1 MQRSFRFSLTFAI
14 LSSLACLL
22 VLTWI
27 LLSLISFKTA
37 QKDLFTQKNE
47 EARVILASFV
57 SILPVQAYPIDNAS
71 PAAALAANL
80 AREKDFAGLLL
91 VNAKGETVYSLGDKR
106 GIDAGLTEALRTGG
120 ESSVFSRDGGV
131 IYRYAPIRGKTGT
144 VGAARLALSL
154 AGENE
159 RLNRSRQIFLAYFIL
174 DFFLLLAF
182 GSFLLSRI
190 VVVPVRKLLAATERI
205 SAGDYG
211 HSVPVPGGAE
221 IAELAESFNGMV
233 AALRGKREEAE
244 AYMKSLEK
252 ANLELEAAREEA
264 IRTEKMASIG
274 LLAAG
279 MAHEIGT
286 PLAAIIGYA
295 GILRDELADDDAK
308 ADYLRRIEHD
318 ASRIDRIVRDLLNYA
333 RPTAAQYENVDVDSL
348 LRETLDM
355 LERQGIFKRIR
366 TTLDVETGIP
376 PICVDRNQLMQVL
389 INLMVNARDA
399 MPQGGELTVRA
410 YTGELRIDSPKSPA
424 HPPAAIMGRR
434 KEDFQGA
441 FRASFLSG
449 RSFANCVKIDI
460 CDNGTGIDEQH
471 LGKIFDP
478 FFTTK
483 EPGKGTGLGL
493 SISARIIDS
502 FGGRI
507 TVESAKGEGTRLT
520 VWLPASADECT
531 DTEPHPK

>member
-37 QKDLFTQKNE
+37 QKDLFSQKNE

-57 SILPVQAYPIDNAS
+57 SILPAQAFQIDGAS

-80 AREKDFAGLLL
+80 AREKDFAGLLV
-91 VNAKGETVYSLGDKR
+91 VNSRNETIYSLADQR
-106 GIDAGLTEALRTGG
+106 GIDPALEETLRTGA
-120 ESSVFSRDGGV
+120 ESFTFSRDGSAL
-131 IYRYAPIRGKTGT
+131 YRYAPIRDSKGIA
-144 VGAARLALSL
+144 GAARLSFSL
-154 AGENE
+154 AGENQ
-159 RLNRSRQIFLAYFIL
+159 RLNRSQQIFLAYFVL
-174 DFFLLLAF
+174 DFFLLLAL

-190 VVVPVRKLLAATERI
+190 VVVPMRKLLAATERI

-221 IAELAESFNGMV
+221 IAELAESFNKMV
-233 AALRGKREEAE
+233 AALRNKREEAE
-244 AYMKSLEK
+244 EYMKSLEK
-252 ANLELEAAREEA
+252 ANLELEAAREET
-264 IRTEKMASIG
+264 IRSEKMASIG

-279 MAHEIGT
+279 TAHEIGT

-295 GILRDELADDDAK
+295 GILHEELADDETK

-333 RPTAAQYENVDVDSL
+333 RPTAAQYENVNVDSL

-355 LERQGIFKRIR
+355 MERQGIFKRIKASM
-366 TTLDVETGIP
+366 DVEIGLP
-376 PICVDRNQLMQVL
+376 LICVDRNQLMQVL

-399 MPQGGELTVRA
+399 MPEGGELMARA
-410 YTGELRIDSPKSPA
+410 YTGELRMDQTP
-424 HPPAAIMGRR
+424 HHHQPPLTVMGRR

-441 FRASFLSG
+441 FRSSFLSG
-449 RSFANCVKIDI
+449 RSFTNCVKIEVR
-460 CDNGTGIDEQH
+460 DNGTGIDEQNM
-471 LGKIFDP
+471 GKIFDP

-507 TVESAKGEGTRLT
+507 TVESAKGKGTRFII
-520 VWLPASADECT
+520 WLPVAGEKCT
-531 DTEPHPK
+531 DTDSHS

>member
-37 QKDLFTQKNE
+37 EKDLFAQKNE
-47 EARVILASFV
+47 EARVILSSFV
-57 SILPVQAYPIDNAS
+57 SILPVRDHPIDAAS
-71 PAAALAANL
+71 PAAVLAANL
-80 AREKDFAGLLL
+80 AAEKDFAGLSV
-91 VNAKGETVYSLGDKR
+91 VNAKGETIYSLADKR
-106 GIDAGLTEALRTGG
+106 GIDTGLREALSTGG
-120 ESSVFSRDGGV
+120 ESFAFSRDGGV
-131 IYRYAPIRGKTGT
+131 LYRYAPIRDRQEI

-154 AGENE
+154 AGENQ
-159 RLNRSRQIFLAYFIL
+159 RLNRSQHIFLAYFIL

-190 VVVPVRKLLAATERI
+190 VVVPMRKLLAATERI
-205 SAGDYG
+205 SAGDYS

-233 AALRGKREEAE
+233 AALRSKKEEAE
-244 AYMKSLEK
+244 AYMNSLEK
-252 ANLELEAAREEA
+252 ANSQLSAAREEA

-279 MAHEIGT
+279 TAHEIGT

-295 GILRDELADDDAK
+295 GILREELADDEMKTDH
-308 ADYLRRIEHD
+308 LRRIEQE
-318 ASRIDRIVRDLLNYA
+318 AGRIDRIVRDLLNYA
-333 RPTAAQYENVDVDSL
+333 RPTAAEYENVDVSAL
-348 LRETLDM
+348 LSETFDM
-355 LERQGIFKRIR
+355 MERQGIFKKLR
-366 TTLDVETGIP
+366 TSLEVEKDIP
-376 PICVDRNQLMQVL
+376 LLCVDRGQLMQVL

-399 MPQGGELTVRA
+399 MPDGGELAVRA
-410 YTGELRIDSPKSPA
+410 YTGDLRLAQEKGPQ
-424 HPPAAIMGRR
+424 PPNYTTMGRR

-449 RSFANCVKIDI
+449 RSLANCVKIEVNDT
-460 CDNGTGIDEQH
+460 GSGIDEQL

-507 TVESAKGEGTRLT
+507 TVESAKGKGTRF
-520 VWLPASADECT
+520 VIWLPAAEENCLEQNRAHT
-531 DTEPHPK
+531 